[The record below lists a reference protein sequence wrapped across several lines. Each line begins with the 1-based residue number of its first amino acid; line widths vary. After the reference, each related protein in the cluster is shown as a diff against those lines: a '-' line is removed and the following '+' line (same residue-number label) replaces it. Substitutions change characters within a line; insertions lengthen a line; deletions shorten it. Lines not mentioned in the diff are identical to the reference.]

1 MCGTKL
7 AQGVAEGGLRIA
19 ALAVAVALSVSTPAP
34 AGERLHVIDGDTLR
48 IGGETIRL
56 ATIDA
61 PETRG
66 AECLAESLLGDLA
79 TRRLEEMTAGRT
91 LTVRR
96 GDPADGRAIDRYGRT
111 LGLVFADGEDVAQ
124 ALVDEGLAMPWTGR
138 RVDWCA
144 NGE

>member
-1 MCGTKL
+1 MTAVL
-7 AQGVAEGGLRIA
+7 ALLASA
-19 ALAVAVALSVSTPAP
+19 ALTVQ
-34 AGERLHVIDGDTLR
+34 VIDGDTLR

-61 PETRG
+61 PETHG

-79 TRRLEEMTAGRT
+79 TRQLEELTAGRT

-96 GDPADGRAIDRYGRT
+96 GDPADGRTIDRYGRT

-124 ALVDEGLAMPWTGR
+124 ALVNEGLAMPWTGR

-144 NGE
+144 SGE